1 MALGTYTDLQS
12 GVMRWLRRVGDT
24 VTAADVPNFIELA
37 EARINRDLRVRQ
49 MEATTDPTAY
59 LTTAGVATLALPS
72 DFMEPRELFL
82 ATSPITPLSYLTPPS
97 LTQAHGADPAG
108 KPEHFTV
115 IGSNLKFGPVP
126 GAAYGV
132 ALTYYQRIPA
142 LSDDAPTNWLLTLS
156 PDVYLYAALI
166 EASPYLKNDE
176 RMATWADLYQRAIGA
191 ITAKDQA
198 ARWGGAS
205 LQVSVD
211 VRAP

>member
-49 MEATTDPTAY
+49 METTTDPAAY
-59 LTTAGVATLALPS
+59 LTTAGVATLALPG
-72 DFMEPRELFL
+72 DFLEPRELYL
-82 ATSPITPLSYLTPPS
+82 ATSPLTPLSYLTPAN
-97 LTQAHGADPAG
+97 LTLTHAASPAG

-126 GAAYGV
+126 GAVYGV

-142 LSDDAPTNWLLTLS
+142 LSADAPTNWLLTLS
-156 PDVYLYAALI
+156 PDVYLYATLI
-166 EASPYLKNDE
+166 EASPYLKNDA
-176 RMATWADLYQRAIGA
+176 RLATWADLYQRAIGA